1 MKTEEKE
8 DLQEIRD
15 EKVRRFIEKSHRQYT
30 AGQSRPAEELL
41 AELRDIARHS
51 PLSTKRRTK

>member
-1 MKTEEKE
+1 MKTEKKE

-15 EKVRRFIEKSHRQYT
+15 DKVRRFIEKSHKQYV

-41 AELRDIARHS
+41 AELRDIARRS
-51 PLSTKRRTK
+51 RLSTKRRRK

>member
-1 MKTEEKE
+1 MKTEKKE

-15 EKVRRFIEKSHRQYT
+15 EKVRRFIDKSHEQYM

-41 AELRDIARHS
+41 AELRDIARRS
-51 PLSTKRRTK
+51 RLSTKRRKK